1 MIFDSIIKFFDSS
14 FFVASV
20 TLIVGFSAFGIY
32 KKKNRDTKR
41 DAASVILLEIESAEQ
56 QLQLINQ
63 TQTAGSLAENIFL
76 MKNSSWDKY
85 RYYFV
90 RDFRRNEWDKITDF
104 YNSCSQYDDAVSFNK
119 SYFGTNVNHVQSQI
133 IRIMADYTNDY
144 IEAVSKAKTQD
155 EKDSIKEA
163 YDAKKS
169 RFIISYGVIENNE
182 GFAGPYFFGPQ
193 KPALAAQKIL
203 STIETSLSLTSVGI
217 KLRNMSANKS
227 LWRRLTERFLNNND

>member
-1 MIFDSIIKFFDSS
+1 MLADSIIKFFDSS
-14 FFVASV
+14 FFVATV

-119 SYFGTNVNHVQSQI
+119 NYFGTNVNHVQSQI
-133 IRIMADYTNDY
+133 MRVMADYANEY
-144 IEAVSKAKTQD
+144 IEEVTKAKTQD
-155 EKDSIKEA
+155 EKDDLKKE

-169 RFIISYGVIENNE
+169 RFINSYGVIENGE
-182 GFAGPYFFGPQ
+182 GFVGPYFYGPQ

-203 STIETSLSLTSVGI
+203 STIETSLSLTSVGL
-217 KLRNMSANKS
+217 KLRSMSANKS
-227 LWRRLTERFLNNND
+227 IWKRFVERLIRNND